1 MHFGPIREPGKR
13 YFIDLPETFRNA
25 AKRDSEVP
33 YPDTF
38 VGGCMQ
44 LTSRWRWSTPFVAA
58 GIGLL
63 LASCSETTTI
73 SAPAAR
79 PTGPASSSRVASF
92 SSPGSALQLAINS
105 GDATVH
111 YCGFQPTTLPGL
123 LTFSPDDC
131 ADAAANLTVPLL
143 AYTPGDPTWAAPL
156 AGSSWIGPTG
166 IDLLSNEYRAR
177 VGSYKYAT
185 AFYLPPGATSIALQ
199 MQLMADNAAVV
210 YLNGTEIGRHEFLED
225 CTIEQLSA
233 TGNCNWSLP
242 IKITDS
248 PAAFNLNAL
257 NVLRVDVVNTHIGEV
272 AAGHTPRSNCF
283 NGPQL
288 FGHVG
293 LSSTL
298 VLTSAGHELLN
309 WLASGCQNPTG
320 VDFQTK
326 VFFTPPTPLFVIG
339 DDEAHGIN
347 DVVNFWGAQWWK
359 NNDMSGT
366 TDPGYESFKG
376 FASSA
381 DNFCGGAWSTEP
393 GNSSNPPAT
402 IPSDIAII
410 VTSKVLKNG
419 STLSGD
425 IKEIVVVHQDGNY
438 ADNPGHAGGGAVT
451 RILCSS
457 D

>member
-1 MHFGPIREPGKR
+1 MLLK
-13 YFIDLPETFRNA
+13 
-25 AKRDSEVP
+25 
-33 YPDTF
+33 
-38 VGGCMQ
+38 
-44 LTSRWRWSTPFVAA
+44 WRSSATVIAA
-58 GIGLL
+58 GIGML
-63 LASCSETTTI
+63 LASCSEPATI
-73 SAPAAR
+73 SAPIAR
-79 PTGPASSSRVASF
+79 PIGSAASSVVGSF
-92 SSPGSALQLAINS
+92 SSPGSPLQLTINS
-105 GDATVH
+105 GDASVH
-111 YCGFQPTTLPGL
+111 YCGFQNTLLPGL
-123 LTFSPDDC
+123 LTFSGVDC
-131 ADAAANLTVPLL
+131 GSPAANLTVPLL
-143 AYTPGDPTWAAPL
+143 VYAPGDPEWAVPL

-166 IDLLSNEYRAR
+166 IDFPSNEYRAR
-177 VGSYKYAT
+177 VGTYEYVSS
-185 AFYLPPGATSIALQ
+185 FYLPPGASNIALQ
-199 MQLMADNAAVV
+199 MQLMADNAAVA
-210 YLNGTEIGRHEFLED
+210 YLNGTEIGQHTFLED
-225 CTIEQLSA
+225 CTVEQVTT

-242 IKITDS
+242 IDITNS
-248 PAAFNLNAL
+248 PATFNLNGL
-257 NVLRVDVVNTHIGEV
+257 NTLRIDVVNTHIGDVV
-272 AAGHTPRSNCF
+272 AGQTPRSNCL

-293 LSSTL
+293 FTSTL

-320 VDFQTK
+320 LDFQTK

-339 DDEAHGIN
+339 DDEAHAIN

-376 FASSA
+376 YASTA
-381 DNFCGGAWSTEP
+381 NNFCGGVWSTEP
-393 GNSSNPPAT
+393 GNSSNPPES

-438 ADNPGHAGGGAVT
+438 QDNPGHAGGGTVT
-451 RILCSS
+451 HILCSS